1 MNHIGSPALIPFGM
15 GSGEIGFFF
24 PPGFGTPDVTTR
36 SPPKDIPCNSSAVS
50 CSGRCGDDVHI
61 PCSCDDDCQTYED
74 CCHDFKDVCN
84 PSSEPLPLSMIRNSD
99 CFETDTGL
107 ERFINRCPPGY
118 SNATIRDKCH
128 NDGWDAASTVDRIP
142 VTDKATGLN
151 YRNIFCAV
159 CNGAK
164 SPRGWEA
171 RVLCAVFP
179 AVFDTLVA
187 RIRAG
192 LCEIRVERPTDVGGR
207 PCVMGAIQSCPN
219 TSSTELAQECLA
231 YTSYIRPVSQ
241 PLKIY
246 ANIHC
251 YQCNND
257 LTPPGVCTDTIE
269 VDHQRKDLF
278 FHNQFDMSILIWNQD
293 MKAWGLGFTSLNMRP
308 LTSTLS
314 VCELGDVITST
325 CPIKIEGEGKTVN
338 MIPFTVEIILCFVPG
353 EQVPILDPEVLN
365 IHDVRTS
372 IYNVSTVSDFVIR
385 GWFKHTH
392 RGITGD
398 GNSLLTLIVFVYF
411 EQCPSM
417 TEMELI
423 AASMSNGLSPY
434 FLNNYPDLEGKLVL
448 HYARQFAIPIIYKSI
463 IQFINSDNFVD
474 TESLIK
480 PVDNYRSGGAPST
493 TRRTDAAI
501 YLLSMSIGI
510 ALSQLIEIRFSL
522 TVLNMCPFI
531 PEMVN
536 H

>member
-1 MNHIGSPALIPFGM
+1 MVGLLSPSSIGLLCLYVRVC
-15 GSGEIGFFF
+15 SGDIGFLF
-24 PPGFGTPDVTTR
+24 PPGFGTPDFTTR
-36 SPPKDIPCNSSAVS
+36 SPPKDIPCNSSAFS

-159 CNGAK
+159 CNSAK

-171 RVLCAVFP
+171 RVLCVVFP
-179 AVFDTLVA
+179 AVFDTLIA
-187 RIRAG
+187 KIRAG
-192 LCEIRVERPTDVGGR
+192 LCETRVERPTDVGGR

-257 LTPPGVCTDTIE
+257 LTPPGLDFERAAHNAVTDVFPGTL
-269 VDHQRKDLF
+269 VRGCF
-278 FHNQFDMSILIWNQD
+278 FHFTQCIWRSVQKEGLVMAYKEDEEVKKLVRRAAALPLLPRDKVDDVWLHAIADSPAGPKVTAFMDYVTTSWVQGGAFMPEIWNHFENQ
-293 MKAWGLGFTSLNMRP
+293 G
-308 LTSTLS
+308 
-314 VCELGDVITST
+314 
-325 CPIKIEGEGKTVN
+325 
-338 MIPFTVEIILCFVPG
+338 
-353 EQVPILDPEVLN
+353 
-365 IHDVRTS
+365 HRT
-372 IYNVSTVSDFVIR
+372 
-385 GWFKHTH
+385 
-392 RGITGD
+392 
-398 GNSLLTLIVFVYF
+398 
-411 EQCPSM
+411 
-417 TEMELI
+417 
-423 AASMSNGLSPY
+423 
-434 FLNNYPDLEGKLVL
+434 NNHLEGWSEPSRRKKYKAIDARIASLKIQLLNQHLSELEYADHVGDLL
-448 HYARQFAIPIIYKSI
+448 HLQ
-463 IQFINSDNFVD
+463 
-474 TESLIK
+474 
-480 PVDNYRSGGAPST
+480 
-493 TRRTDAAI
+493 
-501 YLLSMSIGI
+501 
-510 ALSQLIEIRFSL
+510 
-522 TVLNMCPFI
+522 
-531 PEMVN
+531 
-536 H
+536 